1 MEFQAYGKMLYAY
14 NSETKEPDICYI
26 LDFEE
31 FAKELHISEKDLS
44 KMEKIFLER
53 YHYDCSDL
61 FTGKEFLEYVRS
73 GGFID
78 YDGSISHIF
87 VDGYD
92 TNLGLFEGGICQGN
106 FIVDGTMFEKICEE
120 HDVIVDWANK

>member
-1 MEFQAYGKMLYAY
+1 MEFQACGKMLYAY

-31 FAKELHISEKDLS
+31 YSKQLHIDKEHLNTMKE
-44 KMEKIFLER
+44 MFLESHK
-53 YHYDCSDL
+53 YNCSDL
-61 FTGKEFLEYVRS
+61 YTGKEFLEYVRD

-87 VDGYD
+87 VDGYE
-92 TNLGLFEGGICQGN
+92 TNLGLFECSICQGQ
-106 FIVDGTMFEKICEE
+106 FIVDGPTFEKICER
-120 HDVIVDWANK
+120 HDVVVDWANK